1 MKSCSGTDRANS
13 AADPDWWAQLE
24 VQLQAASL
32 TIDEIND
39 PDLQEAFE
47 AFDRMVDDRK
57 RAAKA
62 LDHIRET
69 VAEEAGAT
77 L

>member
-24 VQLQAASL
+24 IQLQAASD
-32 TIDEIND
+32 TIGEIND

-47 AFDRMVDDRK
+47 AFDRLVGDRR
-57 RAAKA
+57 RAQKA
-62 LDHIRET
+62 LDEID
-69 VAEEAGAT
+69 
-77 L
+77 